1 MVAVPPLIPLT
12 SPVNSPTVATEVLL
26 LVQNP
31 PVAVVEQDIYALG
44 RTAARMLFDRI
55 DGSRTG
61 RGEHVRIPTRLVPR
75 ASGQIRE

>member
-1 MVAVPPLIPLT
+1 MR
-12 SPVNSPTVATEVLL
+12 E
-26 LVQNP
+26 